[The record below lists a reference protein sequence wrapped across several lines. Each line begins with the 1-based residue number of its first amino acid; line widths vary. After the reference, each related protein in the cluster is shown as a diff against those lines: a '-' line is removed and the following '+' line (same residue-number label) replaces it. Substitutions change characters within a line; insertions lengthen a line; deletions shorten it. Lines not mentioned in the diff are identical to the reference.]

1 MKQKPSAKY
10 SVLVLLLML
19 YSLTSCTSFK
29 SPKPIPENKKAFIGV
44 WVSHTG
50 FKMDIKPSG
59 TADLT
64 ENNNSSNPDDDKLNI
79 GVTSEYSKDM
89 LVEFSGD
96 SILIISQPTVRAK
109 EYHIDK
115 NPHQVGDTCKMNL
128 NGVLLIRQK

>member
-50 FKMDIKPSG
+50 FKMEIKSSG

-64 ENNNSSNPDDDKLNI
+64 ENNNSSNPNDDKINI
-79 GVTSEYSKDM
+79 GVTPEYCKDM
-89 LVEFSGD
+89 LVEFRGD

-115 NPHQVGDTCKMNL
+115 NPYQDGDTCKLNL
-128 NGVLLIRQK
+128 NGVLLIRLK

>member
-1 MKQKPSAKY
+1 MKQKPLTKY
-10 SVLVLLLML
+10 AVFVLLLAL
-19 YSLTSCTSFK
+19 YSLSSCTLFI

-44 WVSHTG
+44 WVSPTG
-50 FKMDIKPSG
+50 FKMDIKASG

-64 ENNNSSNPDDDKLNI
+64 QNTNSSNPDDVKLNI
-79 GVTSEYSKDM
+79 GVTPEYTKDM

-96 SILIISQPTVRAK
+96 SLLIIIRPTVRAR

-115 NPHQVGDTCKMNL
+115 NPYLVEDTCKMNL

>member
-1 MKQKPSAKY
+1 MKQKPFTKY

-19 YSLTSCTSFK
+19 YSLTSCTSLK
-29 SPKPIPENKKAFIGV
+29 SPKPIPQNKKAFIGV
-44 WVSHTG
+44 WLSQTG
-50 FKMDIKPSG
+50 FKMNIKASG
-59 TADLT
+59 IADLT
-64 ENNNSSNPDDDKLNI
+64 ENTNSSNPDDVKLNI
-79 GVTSEYSKDM
+79 GITPKYAKDM

-115 NPHQVGDTCKMNL
+115 NPYQVGDTCKMIL